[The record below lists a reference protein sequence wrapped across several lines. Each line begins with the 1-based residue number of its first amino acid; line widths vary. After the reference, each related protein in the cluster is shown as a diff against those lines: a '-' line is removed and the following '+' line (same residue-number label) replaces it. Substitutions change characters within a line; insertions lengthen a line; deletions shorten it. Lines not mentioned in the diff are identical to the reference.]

1 VAKDK
6 SYNTLKRIVDNI
18 YEGIIVTDSKDDII
32 FANSQ
37 AARIGK
43 QAKAK
48 LIGSN
53 ISKDTT
59 AESSAKFLRPYY
71 NEAKRNL
78 KSLYAKSIP
87 FGGNSGKTKFKSL
100 ELIPMVKNRSFNGM
114 LCIIEDVTFYS
125 EYEKQVSISQNYLDI
140 AAVIIVVLDKKGKVT
155 LINRRG
161 RELLECKKSEIIGM
175 NWFDNFVPKK
185 IAKDLKSKFKK
196 FISGEWKF
204 PESYENNVITKSGE
218 ERTISWKNTIIKD
231 EMGNIT
237 AALSSGEDITERK
250 QAEEKSEESEE
261 KYRLLVEN
269 QADLI
274 VKLDP
279 DANYI
284 FISPSFCE
292 FYNRAEEDILGKNFL
307 RFVHRKDKDTVYTSL
322 QSLTLPPYKSISEQ
336 RVITKNGLKWVEW
349 SNRAVINKKNKIS
362 SIICVGRDITE
373 KKAMELKL
381 KADEKRFR
389 MLAENATDVIFR
401 VRLKP
406 SVACEYLS
414 PSIEKLTGYTA
425 QDNYNDPELIFKIVH
440 PDDYSMLMELLTSA
454 RGFNKPFE
462 IRWITK
468 DGNVV
473 WTEQNISPIYNPE
486 KEVIAIDG
494 IARDITERKIAEER
508 IKYLSFHDSMTD
520 LYNRAYFEEELK
532 RLNTKRQLPLSFI
545 MGDVNSLKLIND
557 TFGHKEGDTLL
568 KNVANLMK
576 SFCRKEDIISRW
588 GGDEF
593 AILLPQTP
601 KDYASEIVE
610 RIRDACRKTSKYK
623 IPISISLGLA
633 SKENESQDI
642 NAIISEAEDNM
653 YKSKLLEKKSISSSI
668 ISSLTKTLFEKSFET
683 ENHTTRMRELA
694 VEVGKKFNLSQSG
707 IDNLSLCAALHDI
720 GKIAISDELLI
731 KKSKLTKRE
740 WDIIKRHPEIGFSIC
755 ESSPQL
761 AHIADLVLSHHEWYD
776 GTGYPQGLKGDDI
789 PIESRIISIIDAYD
803 VMTNSQPYRDAVS
816 KKEAMEEIMRNA
828 GTQFDPEIVAKLVE
842 TIK

>member
-1 VAKDK
+1 MAKAK
-6 SYNTLKRIVDNI
+6 NYRILKRIVDNI
-18 YEGIIVTDSKDDII
+18 YEGIIVTDNKDEIVFI
-32 FANSQ
+32 NSQ
-37 AARIGK
+37 AARIGNK
-43 QAKAK
+43 SKTE
-48 LIGSN
+48 LVGSN
-53 ISKDTT
+53 ISKD
-59 AESSAKFLRPYY
+59 AADHSAKLIRPYY

-78 KSLYAKSIP
+78 KTVYAKSIP
-87 FGGNSGKTKFKSL
+87 FDGDNEKTKLKSL
-100 ELIPMVKNRSFNGM
+100 ELIPMIKNKNFNGM
-114 LCIIEDVTFYS
+114 LCIIEDVTFYN
-125 EYEKQVSISQNYLDI
+125 EYEKQISISQNYLDI
-140 AAVIIVVLDKKGKVT
+140 AAVIIVVLDRKGRVT

-161 RELLECKKSEIIGM
+161 RELLEYKKSEIIGK
-175 NWFDNFVPKK
+175 NWFDNFIPKK
-185 IAKDLKSKFKK
+185 NASELKSKFRN

-204 PESYENNVITKSGE
+204 PDSFENSVVTKSGE
-218 ERTISWKNTIIKD
+218 VRIISWKSTLIKD
-231 EMGNIT
+231 ESGNTT
-237 AALSSGEDITERK
+237 ASISSGEDVTEK
-250 QAEEKSEESEE
+250 KIAEEKLKESEE

-274 VKLDP
+274 AKLDSK
-279 DANYI
+279 ANYV
-284 FISPSFCE
+284 FVSPSFCE
-292 FYNRAEEDILGKNFL
+292 FYDRTEDEILGKNFL
-307 RFVHRKDKDTVYTSL
+307 RFVHRKDKETVSASL
-322 QSLTLPPYKSISEQ
+322 ESLSRSPHKSISEQ

-349 SNRAVINKKNKIS
+349 SYRSTMNKMNKTA

-389 MLAENATDVIFR
+389 MLAENATDVVFR

-406 SVACEYLS
+406 SLACEYLS
-414 PSIEKLTGYTA
+414 PSIEKISGYTVHE
-425 QDNYNDPELIFKIVH
+425 NYRDPGLIYKIVH
-440 PDDYSMLMELLTSA
+440 PEDQQMFTDLISSS

-462 IRWITK
+462 IRWIHK
-468 DGNVV
+468 NGGII
-473 WTEQNISPIYNPE
+473 WTEQNISPIFNPE

-532 RLNTKRQLPLSFI
+532 RLNTPRQLPLSFI

-601 KDYASEIVE
+601 KDYTSEIVK
-610 RIRDACRKTSKYK
+610 RIREACSKTAKYK

-653 YKSKLLEKKSISSSI
+653 YRSKLLEKKSISGSI
-668 ISSLTKTLFEKSFET
+668 ISSLTKTLFEKNFET
-683 ENHTTRMRELA
+683 ENHTARMRELA
-694 VEVGKKFNLSQSG
+694 VEIGKKLNLSQSEL
-707 IDNLSLCAALHDI
+707 DNLSLLATLHDI
-720 GKIAISDELLI
+720 GKITISDELFV
-731 KKSKLTKRE
+731 KRGRLTKRE

-761 AHIADLVLSHHEWYD
+761 AHIANMVLAHHEWYD
-776 GTGYPQGLKGDDI
+776 GSGYPEGLKGSEI
-789 PIESRIISIIDAYD
+789 PIESRIISIVDAYD
-803 VMTNSQPYRDAVS
+803 VMTNTQPYRDAVS
-816 KKEAMEEIMRNA
+816 KEEALEELKKNSC
-828 GTQFDPEIVAKLVE
+828 TQFDPEIVEKLID